1 MSTRTIFAR
10 ASGQGKSAIAVYRL
24 SGPGAFGIIHRIT
37 KMPLPSPRKATLRRI
52 VIPET
57 GHTLDEGLVILFP
70 GPKSFSGEDLAE
82 LHLHGSIAVENEL
95 ADLLLSQGAKPA
107 EPGEFTLRAMQNN
120 KLDLAQIEGLA
131 DVLDA
136 ETKQQRMQ
144 AIGQYGGRLSKQ
156 AASWRESLLAA
167 LASFDVSIDF
177 ADEAEAPETALKAK
191 EPIEDL
197 LINLKKSASEFSK
210 AAMIRRGMNV
220 ALIGRPNAGKSSLLN
235 YLLGDDRAIVSPEA
249 GTTRDVIEAALDV
262 DGRRITL
269 FDTAGLRDEASGSVE
284 EEGMR
289 RTRRTAQSADLRLIL
304 IDPLTDVPRE
314 TFDLLEEGDIAV
326 LTKQDLVDPSV
337 HRRNDDFGLNPTIEH
352 IGISSVSGDGIERLT
367 SLIASRYD
375 QLSPERSDVP
385 LTRVRHVNAVN
396 EAIVHLE
403 ASLQR
408 IATEPEL
415 AAEDIRLAN
424 RSLGRI
430 VGVVDVEDVLGEIF
444 SSFCIGK

>member
-70 GPKSFSGEDLAE
+70 GPKSFSGEDLVE

-156 AASWRESLLAA
+156 AASWRGSLLTA

-191 EPIEDL
+191 EPIEAL
-197 LINLKKSASEFSK
+197 LTNLKKSASEFSK

-269 FDTAGLRDEASGSVE
+269 FDTAGLRDEASGSV
-284 EEGMR
+284 
-289 RTRRTAQSADLRLIL
+289 
-304 IDPLTDVPRE
+304 
-314 TFDLLEEGDIAV
+314 
-326 LTKQDLVDPSV
+326 
-337 HRRNDDFGLNPTIEH
+337 
-352 IGISSVSGDGIERLT
+352 
-367 SLIASRYD
+367 
-375 QLSPERSDVP
+375 
-385 LTRVRHVNAVN
+385 
-396 EAIVHLE
+396 
-403 ASLQR
+403 
-408 IATEPEL
+408 
-415 AAEDIRLAN
+415 
-424 RSLGRI
+424 
-430 VGVVDVEDVLGEIF
+430 
-444 SSFCIGK
+444 